1 MAENVENA
9 KDPEDAPGAGV
20 EPPSDKSSSSKK
32 SESDS
37 NNANGEAIEEKVVN
51 GGVEVETCDTEK
63 TKEGLQE
70 DGGEEVVTLDD
81 EGAVPVKTIPDSVF
95 FENVSDEEKQYYED
109 NPISPDKIE
118 LLKVQCTACFKQVQ
132 LIRINTCLPR
142 NYKQIMM

>member
-9 KDPEDAPGAGV
+9 KDPEDAP
-20 EPPSDKSSSSKK
+20 ESSSPKE

-51 GGVEVETCDTEK
+51 GRVEVETCDTEK
-63 TKEGLQE
+63 TKEVPQE
-70 DGGEEVVTLDD
+70 DGGEDVVTLDD

-132 LIRINTCLPR
+132 LITINSV
-142 NYKQIMM
+142 

>member
-51 GGVEVETCDTEK
+51 GGVEAETCDTEK
-63 TKEGLQE
+63 TKEGPQE
-70 DGGEEVVTLDD
+70 DGGEDVVTLDD

-95 FENVSDEEKQYYED
+95 FENVSNEEKQYYED

-132 LIRINTCLPR
+132 LNRINTCLQGTIH
-142 NYKQIMM
+142 KS

>member
-1 MAENVENA
+1 MVME
-9 KDPEDAPGAGV
+9 GAY
-20 EPPSDKSSSSKK
+20 
-32 SESDS
+32 
-37 NNANGEAIEEKVVN
+37 EAIEEKVVN

-63 TKEGLQE
+63 TKEGGPQE
-70 DGGEEVVTLDD
+70 DGGEDVVTLDD

-132 LIRINTCLPR
+132 LITINSV
-142 NYKQIMM
+142 

>member
-9 KDPEDAPGAGV
+9 KDPEDAP
-20 EPPSDKSSSSKK
+20 ESSSPKE

-51 GGVEVETCDTEK
+51 GRVEVETCDTEK
-63 TKEGLQE
+63 TKEVPQE
-70 DGGEEVVTLDD
+70 DGGEDVVTLDD

-132 LIRINTCLPR
+132 LIKINTCLQGTR
-142 NYKQIMM
+142 NNS

>member
-20 EPPSDKSSSSKK
+20 EPPSDKSSSSQK
-32 SESDS
+32 SESDF
-37 NNANGEAIEEKVVN
+37 NKANGEAIEEKVVN
-51 GGVEVETCDTEK
+51 GVVEVETCDTEK
-63 TKEGLQE
+63 TKEGPQE
-70 DGGEEVVTLDD
+70 DAGEDVVTLDD

-95 FENVSDEEKQYYED
+95 FENVSNEEKQYYED

-132 LIRINTCLPR
+132 LIRINTCLQGTI
-142 NYKQIMM
+142 NKS

>member
-9 KDPEDAPGAGV
+9 KDPEDAP
-20 EPPSDKSSSSKK
+20 ESSSPKE

-51 GGVEVETCDTEK
+51 GRIEVETCDTEK
-63 TKEGLQE
+63 TKEVPQE
-70 DGGEEVVTLDD
+70 DGGEDVVTLDD

-132 LIRINTCLPR
+132 LITI
-142 NYKQIMM
+142 KSV

>member
-9 KDPEDAPGAGV
+9 KDPEDAP
-20 EPPSDKSSSSKK
+20 ESSSPKER
-32 SESDS
+32 ESDS
-37 NNANGEAIEEKVVN
+37 NKTSREAIEEKVVN
-51 GGVEVETCDTEK
+51 GGLEVETCDREK
-63 TKEGLQE
+63 TKDGPQE
-70 DGGEEVVTLDD
+70 DAGEDVVTLDD

-132 LIRINTCLPR
+132 LITI
-142 NYKQIMM
+142 KSV

>member
-9 KDPEDAPGAGV
+9 KDPEDAP
-20 EPPSDKSSSSKK
+20 ESSSPKE

-51 GGVEVETCDTEK
+51 GRVEVETCDTEK
-63 TKEGLQE
+63 TKEGPQE
-70 DGGEEVVTLDD
+70 DGGEDVVTLDD

-132 LIRINTCLPR
+132 LITINSV
-142 NYKQIMM
+142 

>member
-63 TKEGLQE
+63 TKEGQQE
-70 DGGEEVVTLDD
+70 DDGEDVVTLDD

-132 LIRINTCLPR
+132 LIRINTCLQGTI
-142 NYKQIMM
+142 NKS

>member
-9 KDPEDAPGAGV
+9 KDPEDAP
-20 EPPSDKSSSSKK
+20 ESSSPKE

-51 GGVEVETCDTEK
+51 GRIEVETCDTEK
-63 TKEGLQE
+63 TKEVPQE
-70 DGGEEVVTLDD
+70 DGGEDVVTLDD

-132 LIRINTCLPR
+132 LITINSV
-142 NYKQIMM
+142 

>member
-9 KDPEDAPGAGV
+9 KDPEDAP
-20 EPPSDKSSSSKK
+20 ESSSPKE

-51 GGVEVETCDTEK
+51 GGVEAETCDTEK
-63 TKEGLQE
+63 TKEGPQE
-70 DGGEEVVTLDD
+70 DGGEDVVTLDD

-132 LIRINTCLPR
+132 LITINSV
-142 NYKQIMM
+142 

>member
-132 LIRINTCLPR
+132 LIRINTCLQGTI
-142 NYKQIMM
+142 NKS

>member
-9 KDPEDAPGAGV
+9 KDPEDAP
-20 EPPSDKSSSSKK
+20 ESSSPKE

-51 GGVEVETCDTEK
+51 GRVEVETCDTEK
-63 TKEGLQE
+63 TKEVPQE
-70 DGGEEVVTLDD
+70 DGGEDVVTLDD

-132 LIRINTCLPR
+132 SIKINTCLQGTR
-142 NYKQIMM
+142 NNS

>member
-9 KDPEDAPGAGV
+9 KDPEDASGAGV
-20 EPPSDKSSSSKK
+20 EAPSDKSSSSKK

-37 NNANGEAIEEKVVN
+37 NNTTGEAIEEKVVN

-63 TKEGLQE
+63 TKDGPQE
-70 DGGEEVVTLDD
+70 DGGEDVVTLDD

-132 LIRINTCLPR
+132 LITINSV
-142 NYKQIMM
+142 

>member
-9 KDPEDAPGAGV
+9 KDPEDAP
-20 EPPSDKSSSSKK
+20 ESSSPKE

-51 GGVEVETCDTEK
+51 GRVEVETCDTEK
-63 TKEGLQE
+63 TKEVPQE
-70 DGGEEVVTLDD
+70 DGGEDVVTLDD

-95 FENVSDEEKQYYED
+95 FENVSDEEKKYYED

-132 LIRINTCLPR
+132 LITINSV
-142 NYKQIMM
+142 

>member
-9 KDPEDAPGAGV
+9 KDPEDAP
-20 EPPSDKSSSSKK
+20 ESSSPKE

-51 GGVEVETCDTEK
+51 GRIEVETCDTEK
-63 TKEGLQE
+63 TKEGPQE
-70 DGGEEVVTLDD
+70 DGGEDVVTLDD
-81 EGAVPVKTIPDSVF
+81 EGAVPDKTIPDSVF

-132 LIRINTCLPR
+132 LITI
-142 NYKQIMM
+142 KSV

>member
-9 KDPEDAPGAGV
+9 KDPEDAP
-20 EPPSDKSSSSKK
+20 ESSSPKER
-32 SESDS
+32 ESDS
-37 NNANGEAIEEKVVN
+37 NKTSREAIEEKVVN
-51 GGVEVETCDTEK
+51 GGVEAETCDTEK
-63 TKEGLQE
+63 TKEEGPQE
-70 DGGEEVVTLDD
+70 DGGEDVVTLDD

-132 LIRINTCLPR
+132 LITINSV
-142 NYKQIMM
+142 

>member
-9 KDPEDAPGAGV
+9 NDPEDAPGAGV
-20 EPPSDKSSSSKK
+20 EAPSDKSSSPKE

-37 NNANGEAIEEKVVN
+37 NNANGEVIEEKIVN
-51 GGVEVETCDTEK
+51 GGVETCDTEK

-95 FENVSDEEKQYYED
+95 FENVSNEEKQYYED

-132 LIRINTCLPR
+132 LNRIITCLQGTIH
-142 NYKQIMM
+142 KS

>member
-9 KDPEDAPGAGV
+9 KDPEDASGAGV
-20 EPPSDKSSSSKK
+20 EAPSDKSSSSET

-51 GGVEVETCDTEK
+51 GGVEAETCDTEK
-63 TKEGLQE
+63 TKEGPQE
-70 DGGEEVVTLDD
+70 DGGEDVVTLDD

-132 LIRINTCLPR
+132 LITINSV
-142 NYKQIMM
+142 

>member
-9 KDPEDAPGAGV
+9 KDPEDAP
-20 EPPSDKSSSSKK
+20 ESSSPKE

-37 NNANGEAIEEKVVN
+37 NNANREAVEEKVVN

-63 TKEGLQE
+63 TKEGPQE
-70 DGGEEVVTLDD
+70 DGGEDVVTLDD

-132 LIRINTCLPR
+132 SIRINTCLQGTR
-142 NYKQIMM
+142 NSS

>member
-9 KDPEDAPGAGV
+9 KDAEDAPGAGV
-20 EPPSDKSSSSKK
+20 EAPSDKSSSSEK
-32 SESDS
+32 SESDF
-37 NNANGEAIEEKVVN
+37 NKANGDAIIEEKVVN
-51 GGVEVETCDTEK
+51 GGLEVETCDTEK
-63 TKEGLQE
+63 TKEGPQE
-70 DGGEEVVTLDD
+70 DGGEDVVTLDD

-132 LIRINTCLPR
+132 LITINSV
-142 NYKQIMM
+142 

>member
-9 KDPEDAPGAGV
+9 KDPEDAP
-20 EPPSDKSSSSKK
+20 ESSSPKE

-51 GGVEVETCDTEK
+51 GRVVVETCDTEK
-63 TKEGLQE
+63 TKEVPQE
-70 DGGEEVVTLDD
+70 DGGEDVVTLDD

-109 NPISPDKIE
+109 NNISPDKIE

-132 LIRINTCLPR
+132 LITINSV
-142 NYKQIMM
+142 

>member
-9 KDPEDAPGAGV
+9 KDPEDAP
-20 EPPSDKSSSSKK
+20 ESSSPKE

-51 GGVEVETCDTEK
+51 GRIEVETCDTEK
-63 TKEGLQE
+63 TKEVPQE
-70 DGGEEVVTLDD
+70 DGGEDVVTLDD

-132 LIRINTCLPR
+132 SIKINTCLQGTR
-142 NYKQIMM
+142 NNS